1 MGINAV
7 VAAWRGVVILLLGE
21 GRMTREELILMAAA
35 SGVSFYG
42 MGKDRERFMDRLQRF
57 AGMILSA
64 QPSQKPDSAKVK
76 LFNDRMALSEEA
88 LTAMKIM
95 AAAEEREAC
104 AKVCDDHWN
113 KSIDC
118 GDKAGALQCVG
129 IRTAIRARG
138 QA

>member
-1 MGINAV
+1 
-7 VAAWRGVVILLLGE
+7 
-21 GRMTREELILMAAA
+21 MTRKELICIASA

-57 AGMILSA
+57 ADMVLAA
-64 QPSQKPDSAKVK
+64 QPSPKPDSAKVK

-88 LTAMKIM
+88 LTAMKAI

-104 AKVCDDHWN
+104 AKACEE
-113 KSIDC
+113 
-118 GDKAGALQCVG
+118 VG
-129 IRTAIRARG
+129 VWPSLGPKHCAEAIRARG